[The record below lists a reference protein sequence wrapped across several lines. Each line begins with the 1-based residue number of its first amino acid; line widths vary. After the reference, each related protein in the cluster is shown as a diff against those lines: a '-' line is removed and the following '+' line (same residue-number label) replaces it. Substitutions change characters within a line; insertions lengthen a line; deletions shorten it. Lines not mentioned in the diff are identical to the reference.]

1 MSISREA
8 LLGEWVHSHE
18 EDEPGRKV
26 FRRSGYPF
34 PPARGRDAF
43 ELNADD
49 TALVRGPGPTDMP
62 EEKTGRWAL
71 EDETIRL
78 FEAGEVRA
86 MEVVSC
92 DDERLEVRE

>member
-1 MSISREA
+1 MSISREG

-18 EDEPGRKV
+18 EDVSDRKV
-26 FRRSGYPF
+26 FRRSGYSF
-34 PPARGRDAF
+34 PPARGRDAV
-43 ELNADD
+43 ELRADG

-62 EEKTGRWAL
+62 EEETGRWAL
-71 EDETIRL
+71 ERETIHL
-78 FEAGEVRA
+78 YAGGEARA